1 MFGNPGQ
8 RVNTKWKKAEEK
20 VKVKIRRRKAIR
32 GQGKVPEYRIGNCS
46 GML

>member
-20 VKVKIRRRKAIR
+20 VKVKIRRRKAITE
-32 GQGKVPEYRIGNCS
+32 GKARYLSTG
-46 GML
+46 